1 MSVVQSAKAA
11 LNLVHERA
19 VFGRRVRVL
28 AGEIA
33 AAIPTGG
40 DVLDLGAGDG
50 SIAAAVMAVRPDLKF
65 SGVDVMLRPVRRI
78 EVALY
83 DGKRLPFADQSFDY
97 VTIVDVLHHTED
109 PAEVL
114 AEAARVARL
123 GVVVKDHRREGLLAG
138 PTLRLMDWVGNRG
151 HDVVLPYNY
160 LSDAEWD
167 VALGRAGLSRASE
180 TRRLGLY
187 PVPFGW
193 VFDRGLHFIAR
204 LVRTDR
210 G

>member
-1 MSVVQSAKAA
+1 MLQSAKAA
-11 LNLVHERA
+11 LNLVHDRA

-28 AGEIA
+28 AAEIA

-40 DVLDLGAGDG
+40 SVLDLGAGDG
-50 SIAAAVMAVRPDLKF
+50 SIAAAVMAMRPDLTI

-83 DGKRLPFADQSFDY
+83 DGKRLPFGDHSFDY

-123 GVVVKDHRREGLLAG
+123 GVMVKDHRREGFLAG

-167 VALGRAGLSRASE
+167 LAFSRAGVSRASE
-180 TRRLGLY
+180 TRQLGLY
-187 PVPFGW
+187 PAPFGW

>member
-97 VTIVDVLHHTED
+97 VTIIDVLHHTED

-123 GVVVKDHRREGLLAG
+123 GVVVKDHRREGILAG

-167 VALGRAGLSRASE
+167 VALDRAGLSRASE

>member
-123 GVVVKDHRREGLLAG
+123 GVVVKDHRREGILAG

-193 VFDRGLHFIAR
+193 VFDRGLHYIAR

>member
-1 MSVVQSAKAA
+1 MLQSAKAA
-11 LNLVHERA
+11 LNLVHDRA

-28 AGEIA
+28 AAEIA

-40 DVLDLGAGDG
+40 SVLDLGAGDG
-50 SIAAAVMAVRPDLKF
+50 SIAAAVMAARPDLTIR
-65 SGVDVMLRPVRRI
+65 GVDVMLRPVRRI

-138 PTLRLMDWVGNRG
+138 PTLRVMDWVGNRG

-167 VALGRAGLSRASE
+167 LAFRRAGLSRASE
-180 TRRLGLY
+180 TRQLGLY
-187 PVPFGW
+187 PALFGW

-204 LVRTDR
+204 LVRTHR
-210 G
+210 R

>member
-1 MSVVQSAKAA
+1 MKVMQSAKAA
-11 LNLVHERA
+11 LNLVHDRA

-28 AGEIA
+28 AAEIA

-50 SIAAAVMAVRPDLKF
+50 SIAAAVMAMRPDLKF

-83 DGKRLPFADQSFDY
+83 GGKRLPFADRSFDY
-97 VTIVDVLHHTED
+97 VTIVDVLHHTDD

-123 GVVVKDHRREGLLAG
+123 GVVVKDHRREGFLAG

>member
-1 MSVVQSAKAA
+1 MSVVTSAKAA

-28 AGEIA
+28 AAEIA

-40 DVLDLGAGDG
+40 EVLDLGAGDG
-50 SIAAAVMAVRPDLKF
+50 SIAAAVMAARPDLKF

-78 EVALY
+78 EVTLY

-109 PAEVL
+109 AAEVL

-123 GVVVKDHRREGLLAG
+123 GVVVKDHRREGFLAG

-160 LSDAEWD
+160 LSDTEWD
-167 VALGRAGLSRASE
+167 VALARAGLSRASE
-180 TRRLGLY
+180 TRQLGLY
-187 PVPFGW
+187 PAPFGW

-204 LVRTDR
+204 LVRADR

>member
-97 VTIVDVLHHTED
+97 VTIIDVLHHTED

-167 VALGRAGLSRASE
+167 VALDRAGLSRASE